1 MHRKPM
7 VSLLI
12 GSLVF
17 GLVLVS
23 ISWLPEVSGW
33 QQGTL
38 PGKRPAKR
46 VKRSPQSSAPAV
58 SKSSASEPAEKA
70 TTLPQA
76 PSPQVEEGRV
86 RIKTVSTPGARP
98 AIAVFDIVPS
108 EPISNEPIGGQPK
121 KPKPAEIKAAK
132 TNPVEAK
139 PVEAKPEASADAS
152 KSEVAKSPVVEPQPV
167 AEEPTDTE
175 TPVDSQPTAPIGT
188 AVQPVE
194 KQPVVRPAGASK
206 TEKPTV
212 ANPRRSRFGIDIDL
226 SIPSTEKIQDKFKSL
241 VTSNGQKTTTGQG
254 GQSVLT
260 KRRPKQPA
268 TTNQVG
274 QVKSATVNPEEPR
287 VARRNFSFALPPIA
301 VPRIFPATENQGES
315 QETTE
320 AGDGDAVEQDNESTA
335 KAVSS
340 GSPRPLQFQ
349 GLTPGRSSATDLKDK
364 FGAAQAESQENGVE
378 TLTFQLG
385 PFQQVKVGVS
395 DKIVRSIQVFFKE
408 TYAPQDMANQL
419 GIDQFKAVVVRDARG
434 VETGRIYPERGATLL
449 YVHKSDPVQV
459 KQLILEPI
467 SPVPFLQ
474 RAQENE
480 FSHFKAALD
489 DLSEV
494 QRLDPNNEEAH
505 AMEARIL
512 LQTGQFKRASQAIQN
527 AMDSGSDSPA
537 HQLLQAQI
545 QFQSGH
551 WKKAEK
557 TIVAVLENEQLESL
571 HRSQATCLRGDLYG
585 RHGQRDYQKAIQ
597 YHLDGIKQAKSLVTH
612 SDDEVRR
619 QARRILLDAH
629 LSIAN
634 DIAWGDW
641 KNKAT
646 VVPKWLSISEQLQ
659 DSLAS
664 HDSVDSAIALYVQQ
678 RTLSAYMGIGGELD
692 AEEIVEGLTES
703 YNQLMENHSDALF
716 KQKVR
721 WMTGSALYYA
731 GRIAQQQGKSQDAL
745 RNATD
750 AHHLLS
756 IVTESRDVVPRSE
769 ILVGDACFLIGS
781 LHAVYKHDHAE
792 AVKWYAE
799 SLQGYEQPTVAEQIM
814 NRGLHGERL
823 VSMGLSFWQSGDQ
836 QRGLQLTRKGTEL
849 IEKAVEKENYESQIL
864 TVPYGNLVA
873 MYRHLENDEMAEQYV
888 ERVNQLKQQDQ
899 DQATVDE
906 ESNSAAEET
915 ADEKTDSDS
924 EKPVAEKEEAN
935 SEKTAPVTE
944 EKEAASDEAKPV
956 EKAAAQES
964 VESTEAEKQE
974 AAKKQEPV
982 KAADEPKATATEETP
997 AKAEKPKADKEP
1009 TVKKESA
1016 DPATPQVPENP
1027 IRKAK

>member
-38 PGKRPAKR
+38 PRKRPAKR
-46 VKRSPQSSAPAV
+46 VERSPQSLAPAA
-58 SKSSASEPAEKA
+58 SKSSTSEPAEKA

-76 PSPQVEEGRV
+76 PSPQAEDGRV

-108 EPISNEPIGGQPK
+108 EPISSEPIGGQPK
-121 KPKPAEIKAAK
+121 KPKPVEAK
-132 TNPVEAK
+132 PVEAK
-139 PVEAKPEASADAS
+139 PVEAKPE
-152 KSEVAKSPVVEPQPV
+152 VAESPTAEPQPL
-167 AEEPTDTE
+167 AEEATDTE
-175 TPVDSQPTAPIGT
+175 TPVDSQSTAPIGT

-194 KQPVVRPAGASK
+194 KQPVVRPAGTSK
-206 TEKPTV
+206 TGQPTV
-212 ANPRRSRFGIDIDL
+212 ATPRRGRFVLDIDL
-226 SIPSTEKIQDKFKSL
+226 SIPSTEKIQDKFKAL

-268 TTNQVG
+268 TSN

-287 VARRNFSFALPPIA
+287 VARRTFSFALPPIA
-301 VPRIFPATENQGES
+301 VPRIFSTPENEDES

-320 AGDGDAVEQDNESTA
+320 PGDGDVVEPDNRSTA
-335 KAVSS
+335 KAVPSDA
-340 GSPRPLQFQ
+340 PRPLQFQ

-395 DKIVRSIQVFFKE
+395 DKIVRSIQVSFKE

-419 GIDQFKAVVVRDARG
+419 GIDQFKAVVVRDAQG
-434 VETGRIYPERGATLL
+434 VETGRVYPERGATLL

-474 RAQENE
+474 RAQENKL
-480 FSHFKAALD
+480 SHFQAALD
-489 DLSEV
+489 DLSQV

-512 LQTGQFKRASQAIQN
+512 LETGQFKRAGQAIQN
-527 AMDSGSDSPA
+527 AMDSGADSPA

-545 QFQSGH
+545 DFQSGN
-551 WKKAEK
+551 WKAAEE
-557 TIVAVLENEQLESL
+557 TIVAVLENEELESL
-571 HRSQATCLRGDLYG
+571 HRSHATCLRGDLYG

-597 YHLDGIKQAKSLVTH
+597 YHLDGIKQAKSLVIH

-641 KNKAT
+641 QNKAT
-646 VVPKWLSISEQLQ
+646 VVPKWLSISEQLL

-664 HDSVDSAIALYVQQ
+664 NDSVDSAIALYVQQ

-692 AEEIVEGLTES
+692 AEEIVEDLTKS
-703 YNQLMENHSDALF
+703 YNQLMENHPDALF

-756 IVTESRDVVPRSE
+756 MVAENRDVVPSSE
-769 ILVGDACFLIGS
+769 ILVSDACFLIGS

-823 VSMGLSFWQSGDQ
+823 VSIGLSFWQSGDQ

-849 IEKAVEKENYESQIL
+849 IEKAVEKEDYQSQVL
-864 TVPYGNLVA
+864 AVPYGNLVA
-873 MYRHLENDEMAEQYV
+873 MYRHLEKDEMAEQYV

-899 DQATVDE
+899 EQATVDE
-906 ESNSAAEET
+906 ESEPVVGET